1 MLASPVFKIGTI
13 TDTRSDTFR
22 PLPSLRLGEK
32 GSPLFSLSRTESPRD
47 FRLEPLAFRHI
58 EPAVCVHLQAFPG
71 FFLSF
76 LGLRF
81 LREFYASFLAD
92 PVGIGFVAL
101 SSSGDVIGAVL
112 GPLNPQGYFKR
123 LLRRRWW
130 AFCLASVGALGR
142 HPACLKRLLRAV
154 FYRGEA
160 PSGPVRALLSSISVS
175 PSAQGHGVG
184 KALIH
189 RWVEETRQRRANGCY
204 LTTDAEGND
213 DVNAFYRRVGWRL
226 ESAYMTPEDR
236 QMNRYVFDW

>member
-1 MLASPVFKIGTI
+1 
-13 TDTRSDTFR
+13 
-22 PLPSLRLGEK
+22 
-32 GSPLFSLSRTESPRD
+32 
-47 FRLEPLAFRHI
+47 LEPLASRHI
-58 EPAVCVHLQAFPG
+58 EQAVCVHLLAFPG

-76 LGLRF
+76 LGPRF

-112 GPLNPQGYFKR
+112 GPLNPQGYFGR

-130 AFCLASVGALGR
+130 AFCLASIGAVGR

-154 FYRGEA
+154 FYRGEV

-189 RWVEETRQRRANGCY
+189 RWVEETRQRGANGCY

-213 DVNAFYRRVGWRL
+213 DINAFYQRIGWRL